1 MSGGLCPL
9 FYDQMSDPLRDYLNQ
24 IGKIPL
30 LTAAEEIELGH
41 AIQRM
46 MALGFKEQY
55 SKQELKIIK
64 VGTRAKKRMIQGNLR
79 LVIGVASKYKHM
91 ANRVT
96 MHDLVQE
103 GNIGLIRAVELFD
116 PERGYKFST
125 YAYWWIRQGI
135 MRSIQVQDRIIKL
148 PTGANDILRKV
159 RSYMLDYQEQHGE
172 KPSIEDCA
180 VHAGIAAHT
189 LRDYMRSAQDA
200 TSLDAKVKTLREE
213 GSSILDLIPA
223 DTERPEEDLLLDTQ
237 IEAVRQ
243 ALTHMNT
250 LHKDIIIMRYGLDG
264 EEPCSKRE
272 IARKVGTA
280 QDTIKRL
287 LDVAERELRMIL
299 REGPPGKFQRQ
310 NCSSSL
316 IWGWG

>member
-1 MSGGLCPL
+1 
-9 FYDQMSDPLRDYLNQ
+9 MSDTLRDYLNQ

-46 MALGFKEQY
+46 MAVKE
-55 SKQELKIIK
+55 KNELTKEEHRIIK
-64 VGTRAKKRMIQGNLR
+64 IGKRAKNRMIQGNLR

-96 MHDLVQE
+96 MHDLIQE

-148 PTGANDILRKV
+148 PTGANDLLRKV
-159 RSYMLDYQEQHGE
+159 RTFSLEYQEQYGE
-172 KPSIEDCA
+172 APSIEQCA
-180 VHAGIAAHT
+180 EHADVT
-189 LRDYMRSAQDA
+189 PETMRSYIRGSADA
-200 TSLDAKVKTLREE
+200 VSLDAKISNTKEDST
-213 GSSILDLIPA
+213 SMIDLIA
-223 DTERPEEDLLLDTQ
+223 SEEQRPEEEILLETQ
-237 IEAVRQ
+237 IEAVHQ
-243 ALTHMNT
+243 ALEHMNS
-250 LHKDIIIMRYGLDG
+250 LHKQAIILRFGLNG
-264 EEPCSKRE
+264 EMPCSKRE
-272 IARKVGTA
+272 ISRKLGVA
-280 QDTIKRL
+280 QDTAKRL
-287 LDVAERELRMIL
+287 LDAAQNEIRLIL
-299 REGPPGKFQRQ
+299 REGPPGKYKTQK
-310 NCSSSL
+310 CSSSL

>member
-1 MSGGLCPL
+1 
-9 FYDQMSDPLRDYLNQ
+9 
-24 IGKIPL
+24 
-30 LTAAEEIELGH
+30 
-41 AIQRM
+41 
-46 MALGFKEQY
+46 
-55 SKQELKIIK
+55 
-64 VGTRAKKRMIQGNLR
+64 
-79 LVIGVASKYKHM
+79 
-91 ANRVT
+91 
-96 MHDLVQE
+96 
-103 GNIGLIRAVELFD
+103 
-116 PERGYKFST
+116 
-125 YAYWWIRQGI
+125 

-180 VHAGIAAHT
+180 AHAGIAPHT

-243 ALTHMNT
+243 ALSHMNT
-250 LHKDIIIMRYGLDG
+250 LHKDIIVMRYGLDG